1 MKNLGKK
8 LLSVGISMLMMSNC
22 GSAVNCSAF
31 GNNGNCDKIVNS
43 INENFNRTLGILNEE
58 INGYKLKL
66 VDYERKIEG
75 LEKARDE
82 AARRLSYCEGMQN
95 KEAEG
100 NFLSALKILFA
111 IEAAH
116 LAFPMLRNLRGV
128 FQMQVHF

>member
-22 GSAVNCSAF
+22 GSVVNCSAF
-31 GNNGNCDKIVNS
+31 GNNVNCDKIVNS

-82 AARRLSYCEGMQN
+82 AARRLS
-95 KEAEG
+95 
-100 NFLSALKILFA
+100 LL
-111 IEAAH
+111 
-116 LAFPMLRNLRGV
+116 
-128 FQMQVHF
+128 